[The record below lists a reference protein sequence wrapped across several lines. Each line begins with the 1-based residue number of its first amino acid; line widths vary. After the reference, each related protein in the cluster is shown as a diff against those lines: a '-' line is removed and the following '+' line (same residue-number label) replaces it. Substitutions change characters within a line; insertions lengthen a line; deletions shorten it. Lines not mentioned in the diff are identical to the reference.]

1 MEVSFRDNGHGIS
14 SPDRIF
20 DPFFTT
26 KEVGKGTGL
35 GLSICYGIVREH
47 GGEILCHNNADG
59 EGATFIVRLPALA
72 DWRGDGSDS
81 AMSLPAIKP
90 ASLPVLLIED
100 EPAVMAYVRAAL
112 ERSGYSVVCTES
124 GAEGLRLL
132 ASEKFL
138 GVVSDMRT
146 PGGVDGADVHAWLAR
161 NRPELAAPHCFHHRR
176 YRQRRHRGHAAQD
189 RRALRGETISGT
201 AIHFSRRKDH
211 GESAVSEDLR
221 IRLLIVDDEQS
232 IRKLC
237 MTVGE
242 ALGFTCLEAN
252 SGETALALLEEQP
265 AHMILTDMVMPNM
278 SGLEFL
284 EKVKK
289 LLPRTEVAVMTGHG
303 SVETAVQAMKLGAYD
318 YISKPFSP
326 LEELRLFLR
335 RMAEKVRLV
344 EENQF
349 LRERVDTETDLH
361 GIVGSSAKIQDVLRM
376 ISRLK
381 DTRTPVLIAGESG
394 TGKELVARAIHF
406 RGSFANRP
414 FVAVDCGSLVPTLI
428 ESELFGYEKGAF
440 TGALRSKTGLF
451 QSANGGTIFLDE
463 IGELPLEMQAK
474 LLRVLQEK
482 EVRPVGSNQRI
493 KVDVRVIAATNR
505 DLEAEYRNGTFR
517 KDLYFRLNVV
527 TVHLPSLR
535 ERRSDIPM
543 LAHWFLD
550 RYAAGS
556 AMQVTNSGDEMP
568 AAI

>member
-1 MEVSFRDNGHGIS
+1 M
-14 SPDRIF
+14 
-20 DPFFTT
+20 
-26 KEVGKGTGL
+26 
-35 GLSICYGIVREH
+35 
-47 GGEILCHNNADG
+47 
-59 EGATFIVRLPALA
+59 
-72 DWRGDGSDS
+72 SD
-81 AMSLPAIKP
+81 
-90 ASLPVLLIED
+90 
-100 EPAVMAYVRAAL
+100 
-112 ERSGYSVVCTES
+112 
-124 GAEGLRLL
+124 
-132 ASEKFL
+132 
-138 GVVSDMRT
+138 
-146 PGGVDGADVHAWLAR
+146 
-161 NRPELAAPHCFHHRR
+161 
-176 YRQRRHRGHAAQD
+176 
-189 RRALRGETISGT
+189 
-201 AIHFSRRKDH
+201 
-211 GESAVSEDLR
+211 DLR

-242 ALGFTCLEAN
+242 ALGFACIEAD
-252 SGETALALLEEQP
+252 SGESALALLEEQP
-265 AHMILTDMVMPNM
+265 AHIILTDMVMPNM

-284 EKVKK
+284 ERVKK
-289 LLPRTEVAVMTGHG
+289 LFPRTEVAVMTGHG

-335 RMAEKVRLV
+335 RMAEKIRLV

-349 LRERVDTETDLH
+349 LRERMDTETELH
-361 GIVGSSAKIQDVLRM
+361 GIVGASTKIQDVLRM

-406 RGSFANRP
+406 RGPFANRP

-440 TGALRSKTGLF
+440 TGALKSKTGLF
-451 QSANGGTIFLDE
+451 QSADGGTIFLDE
-463 IGELPLEMQAK
+463 IGELPLELQAK

-482 EVRPVGSNQRI
+482 EVRPVGSNQKV
-493 KVDVRVIAATNR
+493 KVDVRIIAATNR

-550 RYAAGS
+550 RYAPGDDI
-556 AMQVTNSGDEMP
+556 QVTTAAMKCLLQYDWPGNVRELENSIERAVALGDRRTIDMNDLPPTIASASSSPDSGLELPSSSVSSTDLEDIERATIQRVFEQVKGDKALAGKMLGISRATLYRKLKRYNIGP
-568 AAI
+568 RQALAAPPTSQALQ

>member
-1 MEVSFRDNGHGIS
+1 
-14 SPDRIF
+14 
-20 DPFFTT
+20 
-26 KEVGKGTGL
+26 
-35 GLSICYGIVREH
+35 
-47 GGEILCHNNADG
+47 
-59 EGATFIVRLPALA
+59 
-72 DWRGDGSDS
+72 
-81 AMSLPAIKP
+81 
-90 ASLPVLLIED
+90 
-100 EPAVMAYVRAAL
+100 
-112 ERSGYSVVCTES
+112 
-124 GAEGLRLL
+124 
-132 ASEKFL
+132 
-138 GVVSDMRT
+138 
-146 PGGVDGADVHAWLAR
+146 
-161 NRPELAAPHCFHHRR
+161 
-176 YRQRRHRGHAAQD
+176 
-189 RRALRGETISGT
+189 
-201 AIHFSRRKDH
+201 
-211 GESAVSEDLR
+211 VSEDLR

-232 IRKLC
+232 IRRLC

-242 ALGFTCLEAN
+242 ALGFTCMEAN

-284 EKVKK
+284 EKAKK
-289 LLPRTEVAVMTGHG
+289 LLPRSEVAVMTGHG
-303 SVETAVQAMKLGAYD
+303 SIETAVQAMKLGAYD

-335 RMAEKVRLV
+335 RMAEKVHLV

-349 LRERVDTETDLH
+349 LRERVDTESDLH

-381 DTRTPVLIAGESG
+381 DTRTPVLISGESG

-406 RGSFANRP
+406 RGTFANRP

-463 IGELPLEMQAK
+463 IGELPLELQAK

-482 EVRPVGSNQRI
+482 EVRPVGSNQKV
-493 KVDVRVIAATNR
+493 KVDVRVVVATNR

-527 TVHLPSLR
+527 TVHLPALR

-543 LAHWFLD
+543 LTHWFLD
-550 RYAAGS
+550 RHAPDS
-556 AMQVTNSGDEMP
+556 SMQVTHAAMKCLMQYDWPGNVRELENCIERAVALGDGKTIDLSDLPPTIATASPSPEPAPGMITDTVSSTDLEDIERATIERVFEQVKGDKALAGKMLGISRATLYRKLKRYNIGGRQEMGP
-568 AAI
+568 GSQALQ

>member
-1 MEVSFRDNGHGIS
+1 M
-14 SPDRIF
+14 
-20 DPFFTT
+20 
-26 KEVGKGTGL
+26 
-35 GLSICYGIVREH
+35 
-47 GGEILCHNNADG
+47 
-59 EGATFIVRLPALA
+59 
-72 DWRGDGSDS
+72 SD
-81 AMSLPAIKP
+81 
-90 ASLPVLLIED
+90 
-100 EPAVMAYVRAAL
+100 
-112 ERSGYSVVCTES
+112 
-124 GAEGLRLL
+124 
-132 ASEKFL
+132 
-138 GVVSDMRT
+138 
-146 PGGVDGADVHAWLAR
+146 
-161 NRPELAAPHCFHHRR
+161 
-176 YRQRRHRGHAAQD
+176 
-189 RRALRGETISGT
+189 
-201 AIHFSRRKDH
+201 
-211 GESAVSEDLR
+211 DLR

-232 IRKLC
+232 IRRLC

-242 ALGFTCLEAN
+242 ALGFTCMEAN

-284 EKVKK
+284 EKVKR
-289 LLPRTEVAVMTGHG
+289 LLPRSEVAVMTGHG
-303 SVETAVQAMKLGAYD
+303 SIETAVQAMKLGAYD
-318 YISKPFSP
+318 YIGKPFSP

-335 RMAEKVRLV
+335 RMAEKVHLV

-349 LRERVDTETDLH
+349 LRERVDTESDLH

-381 DTRTPVLIAGESG
+381 DTRTPVLISGESG

-440 TGALRSKTGLF
+440 TGAVRSKTGLF

-463 IGELPLEMQAK
+463 IGELPLELQAK

-482 EVRPVGSNQRI
+482 EIRPVGSNQKV
-493 KVDVRVIAATNR
+493 KVDVRVVAATNR

-527 TVHLPSLR
+527 TVHLPALR

-550 RYAAGS
+550 RHAPDS
-556 AMQVTNSGDEMP
+556 SMQVTHAAMKCLLQYDWPGNVRELENCIERAVALGDRKTIDLGDLPPSIASASPSSEAVESLIAGPVSSTDLEDIERATIERVFEQVKGDKALAGKMLGISR
-568 AAI
+568 ATLYRKLKRYNIGGRQELGSSSQALQ